1 MNPLKR
7 REKLLHSKIG
17 TWTEYTF
24 SRRKK
29 LMRISKFNSY
39 EIPFY

>member
-7 REKLLHSKIG
+7 KDKHLHSKIG
-17 TWTEYTF
+17 TWTEQTF

-39 EIPFY
+39 ETPFY